1 MHQVAGERFA
11 AGVERIEAR
20 SVEAGAGV
28 IHQVVG
34 YEPNMAAVYAAADVL
49 VGRGGA
55 STVHEV
61 AATGIPSILVPWPG
75 ATDDHQRDN
84 IEWLTEV
91 GGAVMLRDDATR
103 PPGRRDRAPAC
114 GSQRTRRAVER
125 GVRPGR
131 GAPPGRLGQF
141 DRAGRRSIVAIVTT
155 LPPAPIDPAPIE
167 PVTNE
172 PRVIELAEPRRL
184 HVVGVGG
191 PGMSAIAIALAEMGH
206 TVSGSDLREHPV
218 LERVRAAGVTVHVGH
233 DRALVHGV
241 DAVTA
246 STAIPRHNIE
256 LDEARQIGVTVLTRA
271 GMLASICA
279 QARSLAVA
287 GTHGKTTTTFDAD
300 ADPGRGRLRPS
311 FVIGGDVT
319 DLGTGAQ
326 WTGSPWFVV
335 EADESDGTHLEL
347 PLHGAMLT
355 NVEVDHLDHY
365 GDFAGIVDSFDRFL
379 GQIAGP
385 KVVCGDDPTA
395 AALAIRHGAITYGRS
410 DGVDVRAVD
419 ITPTEGAF
427 RFTIERADR
436 EVEHLD
442 GVTPGHVVDVELP
455 LRGVHN
461 VVNATGAAAMALAV
475 GVEPKHVANALG
487 RFGGVARRFDIRGVD
502 RGATFVDDYGHL
514 PSEIAAVLAAARS
527 SGDGWSRVL
536 AVFQPNRFNR
546 IAEIWA
552 DYADAFVDADIVVL
566 TDIYSSGTAPIPG
579 VTGKLLVNAVTE
591 AHPEQRVV
599 WLPRRDDLVR
609 FVAAEARPGDV
620 WISMGCGDIATFPT
634 EVLDARRAG

>member
-1 MHQVAGERFA
+1 MT
-11 AGVERIEAR
+11 
-20 SVEAGAGV
+20 S
-28 IHQVVG
+28 
-34 YEPNMAAVYAAADVL
+34 
-49 VGRGGA
+49 
-55 STVHEV
+55 
-61 AATGIPSILVPWPG
+61 
-75 ATDDHQRDN
+75 
-84 IEWLTEV
+84 
-91 GGAVMLRDDATR
+91 
-103 PPGRRDRAPAC
+103 
-114 GSQRTRRAVER
+114 
-125 GVRPGR
+125 
-131 GAPPGRLGQF
+131 
-141 DRAGRRSIVAIVTT
+141 
-155 LPPAPIDPAPIE
+155 LPPAPIE
-167 PVTNE
+167 PVRTDSLTIDLG
-172 PRVIELAEPRRL
+172 VSRRL

-206 TVSGSDLREHPV
+206 SVSGSDLREHPV
-218 LERVRAAGVTVHVGH
+218 LERVRAAGVEVHVGH
-233 DRALVHGV
+233 DRALVHGI

-279 QARSLAVA
+279 QANSLAVA
-287 GTHGKTTTTFDAD
+287 GTHGKTTTTSMLMLILAE
-300 ADPGRGRLRPS
+300 AAMRPS

-347 PLHGAMLT
+347 PLYGAVLT
-355 NVEVDHLDHY
+355 NVEVAHLDHY
-365 GDFAGIVDSFDRFL
+365 GNFAGIVDSVDRFL
-379 GQIAGP
+379 GPINGP
-385 KVVCGDDPTA
+385 KVVCGDDPVT
-395 AALAIRHGAITYGRS
+395 AALALRHGGITYGQS
-410 DGVDVRAVD
+410 EGVDLRAVD
-419 ITPTEGAF
+419 IRPAEGAF
-427 RFTIERADR
+427 RFAIERTDR
-436 EVEHLD
+436 LVEHLD
-442 GVTPGHVVDVELP
+442 AIPPGHVVDIELP

-461 VVNATGAAAMALAV
+461 VVNATGAAGMALAV
-475 GVEPKHVANALG
+475 GVEPKHIASALA
-487 RFGGVARRFDIRGVD
+487 RFGGVARRFDIRGID
-502 RGATFVDDYGHL
+502 RGVTFVDDYGHL

-527 SGDGWSRVL
+527 SGDDWSRVL
-536 AVFQPNRFNR
+536 VVFQPNRFNR

-609 FVAAEARPGDV
+609 FVAGEARPGDV